1 MSIGNS
7 NKTPLPTDAE
17 LRILKIL
24 WERGT
29 ATGKAIHEQ
38 FNAAAERPRVVTTTM
53 KLLEI
58 MMGKR
63 LVQRDESTW
72 PHLYRAAVAQD
83 EVLRQFVAQ
92 TLNDVFDKSASQFM
106 VAALESGAVDATDI
120 AEIKAMLEAYEG
132 KRNDG

>member
-1 MSIGNS
+1 M
-7 NKTPLPTDAE
+7 KPRTPHPLPSETE

-29 ATGKAIHEQ
+29 ASAKAIHEQ
-38 FNAAAERPRVVTTTM
+38 LNAGAQKPRVVTTTM

-63 LVQRDESTW
+63 LVKRDESTW
-72 PHLYRAAVAQD
+72 PHQYRACVARDAV
-83 EVLRQFVAQ
+83 LGRLVAQ

-106 VAALESGAVDATDI
+106 LAALESGAVTATDI
-120 AEIKAMLEAYEG
+120 AEIKTMLDSYEG
-132 KRNDG
+132 KRNDAQ

>member
-1 MSIGNS
+1 MSVRRS
-7 NKTPLPTDAE
+7 KKTPLPTDTE

-24 WERGT
+24 WERET
-29 ATGKAIHEQ
+29 APAKAIHEQ
-38 FNAAAERPRVVTTTM
+38 LNAASKKSRVVTTTM

-72 PHLYRAAVAQD
+72 PHQYRASVARD
-83 EVLRQFVAQ
+83 EVLRQLVAQ

-106 VAALESGAVDATDI
+106 LAALESGAVTKEDI
-120 AEIKAMLEAYEG
+120 AEIKVMLEAYEEED
-132 KRNDG
+132 NDG